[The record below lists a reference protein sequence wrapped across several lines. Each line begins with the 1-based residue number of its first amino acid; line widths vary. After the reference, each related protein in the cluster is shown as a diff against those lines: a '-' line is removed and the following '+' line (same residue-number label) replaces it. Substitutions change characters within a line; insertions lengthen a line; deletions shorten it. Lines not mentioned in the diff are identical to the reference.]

1 MYIRPR
7 VDLVV
12 LLVGGSGSGSVVVSV
27 VVVKKRR
34 ERESAKFNDTIHTLG
49 DTGGHS
55 FSPVTLADILL

>member
-12 LLVGGSGSGSVVVSV
+12 LVGGSGSGSVVV
-27 VVVKKRR
+27 KKR
-34 ERESAKFNDTIHTLG
+34 RESAKFNDTIHTLG

-55 FSPVTLADILL
+55 FSPVTLVDILL

>member
-12 LLVGGSGSGSVVVSV
+12 LLVGGSGSGSVVV
-27 VVVKKRR
+27 KKR
-34 ERESAKFNDTIHTLG
+34 RESAKFNDTIHTLG
-49 DTGGHS
+49 DSGGHS